1 MPTDVILCN
10 GHLAETN
17 QDHDIM
23 QRIHTFHIPVMGTG
37 YSADTPIRVAHFGIS
52 SVISLVDDYLLEKLR
67 RHYAGLY
74 RFPYDPIPGHVE
86 DGRARRITAYLNL
99 VADAVRQNMERV
111 KALPFFEENDKKKY
125 FDLLPSDGEL
135 RRDYEQLLK
144 MAPGPERD
152 QVAAG
157 LTAKM
162 QPGSIDVNIMV
173 KLDRL
178 PADKEGKPLSEEF
191 SDAKAALRGYA
202 NSILESGIVLSAGIN
217 QSLYSYMAKFQDFY
231 RDASG
236 HIKKRIIL
244 KVSDLRSATIQEKFL
259 AKKGLEISEF
269 RIESGLNCGG
279 HAFETEGRLLPAL
292 LVEFRQKRDQFGR
305 QVRPMVKSFSEKMGW
320 TYPEEVVEKSNI
332 EMTVQGGIGTS
343 GEDLRMRKDF
353 GANGT
358 GWGSPFLLVPEATS
372 TDAATRKMLAD
383 AKPADLYLSES
394 SPLGVLFN
402 NVRRCSSSLWMQARA
417 AVGKPGSHCAKG
429 FARVMPEYGEVM
441 CMASAEYQKR
451 KLAELDKLPEA
462 EAAPMRLLLAQKE
475 CICHQLG
482 NSSLIRLK
490 IAGSSPMPV
499 AICPGPNIAWFSRDY
514 TLQEMVDHIYGRGPS
529 LVPPERPHMF
539 AQEIVLNAELLVRRI
554 DRCQSPKEAE
564 RLRDY
569 QRNLEEGMDLCLKIA
584 DGPAYPDENLSSI
597 RSCINEQRNRLRP
610 YYERLSRWWN
620 ANS

>member
-1 MPTDVILCN
+1 
-10 GHLAETN
+10 
-17 QDHDIM
+17 M
-23 QRIHTFHIPVMGTG
+23 QRIHTFHIPVLGTG

-67 RHYAGLY
+67 RHYATLY
-74 RFPYDPIPGHVE
+74 RLPYDPIPGNVE

-125 FDLLPSDGEL
+125 FDLLPPDGEI
-135 RRDYEQLLK
+135 RRAYERFLK

-152 QVAAG
+152 QMAVE
-157 LTAKM
+157 LTAMM

-178 PADKEGKPLSEEF
+178 STDKDGKPLSEEF

-202 NSILESGIVLSAGIN
+202 NSILESGLVLSAGIN
-217 QSLYSYMAKFQDFY
+217 QGLFSYMAKFQDFY

-236 HIKKRIIL
+236 RMKKRIIL
-244 KVSDLRSATIQEKFL
+244 KVSDLRSAMIQEKFL
-259 AKKGLEISEF
+259 AKKGLEVSEF

-292 LVEFRQKRDQFGR
+292 LQEFREKRNQFGR
-305 QVRPMVKSFSEKMGW
+305 QVRPMVKSFYEKMGW
-320 TYPEEVVEKSNI
+320 TYPEEVVEKSAI

-358 GWGSPFLLVPEATS
+358 GWGSPFLLVPEATPVD
-372 TDAATRKMLAD
+372 TETRQMLAD
-383 AKPADLYLSES
+383 AKPADLYLSEV
-394 SPLGVLFN
+394 SPLGILYN
-402 NVRRCSSSLWMQARA
+402 SVRRCGSQLWMQARA
-417 AVGKPGSHCAKG
+417 AMGKPGSHCAKG

-441 CMASAEYQKR
+441 CMASSEYQKR
-451 KLAELDKLPEA
+451 KLEELAKLPEA
-462 EAAPMRLLLAQKE
+462 EAAPQRLLLAQKE

-482 NSSLIRLK
+482 NSSLIRLNMLSAS
-490 IAGSSPMPV
+490 AGMPV
-499 AICPGPNIAWFSRDY
+499 AICPGPNIAWFTRDY
-514 TLQEMVDHIYGRGPS
+514 TLKEMVDHIYGRGPS
-529 LVPPERPHMF
+529 LVSPERPHMF
-539 AQEIVLNAELLVRRI
+539 AQEIALNAELLARRI

-584 DGPAYPDENLSSI
+584 NGPAYPNENLPSI
-597 RSCINEQRNRLRP
+597 RSCISEQRDRLRP

-620 ANS
+620 ATT